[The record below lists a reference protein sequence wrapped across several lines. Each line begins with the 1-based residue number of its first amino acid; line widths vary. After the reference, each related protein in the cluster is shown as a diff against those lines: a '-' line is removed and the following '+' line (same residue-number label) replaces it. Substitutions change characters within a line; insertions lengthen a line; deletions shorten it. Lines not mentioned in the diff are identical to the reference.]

1 MDPSGIQD
9 RGYANESFVI
19 LMQIWIKGVREEKLG
34 GTLRVT
40 QVYDL
45 LSPCFSLDEIEVCW
59 DIILC
64 HFINCEIPVLRLA
77 GTVLG
82 VLVRVCGAPAVCDPN
97 IIAIIN

>member
-9 RGYANESFVI
+9 RGYTNESFVM
-19 LMQIWIKGVREEKLG
+19 LMQIWIKSVREEKLG
-34 GTLRVT
+34 GALRVT

-45 LSPCFSLDEIEVCW
+45 LSACFGFDEIEVCW

-77 GTVLG
+77 GTELG
-82 VLVRVCGAPAVCDPN
+82 VLVRVCGAPTVGDPN
-97 IIAIIN
+97 IIPIID